1 MWKAILNILI
11 TLAGIF
17 GPSDDK
23 PDEPIPD
30 PEPTPIEPPRVN
42 FVLVNPQTVERGKPV
57 IISWEVANAE
67 RAWLLVNGKRDRELN
82 LMKGK
87 RKVWLDKSGSLGVVA
102 ERGDESA
109 RKKKK
114 VTVIE
119 LSGVRP
125 EDYVPLS
132 QVEEIVFWQSHKW
145 EGLFAYSNALPWQG
159 MRDLNKVASEFPEGA
174 KLLGTTVEELRR
186 LALVGFNLNEE
197 LKRIL
202 KSIWERNNPSNSND
216 ITGEPIPNRRGGT
229 FSDVTNLQK
238 VSWLEFRALLLNHLA
253 TTGTFRDRAWECRDD
268 TMRPYD
274 SITGWAEAM
283 IERGYTEC
291 PKVP

>member
-17 GPSDDK
+17 GPADDK

-30 PEPTPIEPPRVN
+30 PPEPIEPPRVN

-102 ERGDESA
+102 ERGAESA

-114 VTVIE
+114 VIVFE
-119 LSGVRP
+119 GAWP

-202 KSIWERNNPSNSND
+202 KLIWERNNPSSKND
-216 ITGEPIPNRRGGT
+216 ITGEPIPNRRGGE
-229 FSDVTNLQK
+229 FRAVTNLRKDAWGEFK
-238 VSWLEFRALLLNHLA
+238 VLLLQHLVTTGEFRV
-253 TTGTFRDRAWECRDD
+253 RAGECRDD
-268 TMRPYD
+268 TMSPYD